1 VDCLLICCVFYS
13 VFFLAT
19 QKKLHATPKKRY
31 DRRHHPKPKTMAS
44 DLEDGDGD
52 VGGND
57 DGVEGDVRGSDHARG
72 GRGQRVRRRL
82 DDSDELEYG
91 YRRSRRRTSYEN
103 RGSSSL
109 TPAQIMEQETYY
121 RYAEEAVE
129 RVVFILHL
137 VLLHQASYVALRSL
151 VRRWSGVSAAN
162 VARSVVE
169 TARAKMKRMLDAV
182 HHLLFVLRWI
192 RALGEIAL
200 LHAED
205 LTVFIPRRQNR
216 FGPLRCRRI
225 DDLPYQDC
233 YVVWS
238 LSP

>member
-1 VDCLLICCVFYS
+1 MTRAALS
-13 VFFLAT
+13 RRSAT
-19 QKKLHATPKKRY
+19 SFTART
-31 DRRHHPKPKTMAS
+31 
-44 DLEDGDGD
+44 
-52 VGGND
+52 
-57 DGVEGDVRGSDHARG
+57 GSDHARG
-72 GRGQRVRRRL
+72 GRWQRVRRRL

-121 RYAEEAVE
+121 RYAEEAFD

-137 VLLHQASYVALRSL
+137 VLLHQASYVALRLL
-151 VRRWSGVSAAN
+151 VGRWSGVSVAN
-162 VARSVVE
+162 VASVVK

-205 LTVFIPRRQNR
+205 LTVFIRRRQN
-216 FGPLRCRRI
+216 
-225 DDLPYQDC
+225 
-233 YVVWS
+233 
-238 LSP
+238 

>member
-1 VDCLLICCVFYS
+1 MLECRS
-13 VFFLAT
+13 
-19 QKKLHATPKKRY
+19 
-31 DRRHHPKPKTMAS
+31 
-44 DLEDGDGD
+44 LEDGDGD

-82 DDSDELEYG
+82 DDSDELEYE

-109 TPAQIMEQETYY
+109 TPAQKVKQETYY

-151 VRRWSGVSAAN
+151 VGRWSGVSVVN
-162 VARSVVE
+162 VASVVE

-182 HHLLFVLRWI
+182 HHLLFVLRLGA
-192 RALGEIAL
+192 ALIK
-200 LHAED
+200 
-205 LTVFIPRRQNR
+205 I
-216 FGPLRCRRI
+216 
-225 DDLPYQDC
+225 
-233 YVVWS
+233 
-238 LSP
+238 